1 MLQCGVQPDYVLDRM
16 NFYEIEALLENLW
29 MKNKESWE
37 QTRVQAYI
45 TAQTQSTKKIDM
57 NDMMS
62 FPWEKKVEKVEDTPE
77 DIEMMR
83 KEMKEM
89 EDKLNKK
96 IIVI

>member
-16 NFYEIEALLENLW
+16 KFYEIEALIENLW

-57 NDMMS
+57 NDIMS

-77 DIEMMR
+77 DIEMLR

-89 EDKLNKK
+89 ESKLNKK
-96 IIVI
+96 

>member
-1 MLQCGVQPDYVLDRM
+1 MQCGVQPDYVLDRM
-16 NFYEIEALLENLW
+16 KFYEIEALIENLW

-77 DIEMMR
+77 DIEMVR

-89 EDKLNKK
+89 ESKLNKK
-96 IIVI
+96 

>member
-16 NFYEIEALLENLW
+16 QTYEIETLIENLW

-62 FPWEKKVEKVEDTPE
+62 FPWEKKVEKVEDTLE

-96 IIVI
+96 

>member
-16 NFYEIEALLENLW
+16 KFYEIEALIENLW

-62 FPWEKKVEKVEDTPE
+62 FPWEKKVEKIEDSKE
-77 DIEMMR
+77 DIEAMR

-89 EDKLNKK
+89 EKRLNKK
-96 IIVI
+96 

>member
-1 MLQCGVQPDYVLDRM
+1 MQCGVQPDYVLDRM
-16 NFYEIEALLENLW
+16 KFYEIEALIENLW

-57 NDMMS
+57 NDIMS

-77 DIEMMR
+77 EIDMMR

-96 IIVI
+96 

>member
-1 MLQCGVQPDYVLDRM
+1 MQCGVQPDYVLDRM

-96 IIVI
+96 

>member
-16 NFYEIEALLENLW
+16 QTYEIETLIENLW

-96 IIVI
+96 

>member
-1 MLQCGVQPDYVLDRM
+1 MQCGVQPDYVLDRM

-45 TAQTQSTKKIDM
+45 TAQTQSTKKIEM

-96 IIVI
+96 

>member
-16 NFYEIEALLENLW
+16 KFYEIEALIENLW

-62 FPWEKKVEKVEDTPE
+62 FPWEKKMEKVEDTPE

-96 IIVI
+96 

>member
-1 MLQCGVQPDYVLDRM
+1 MQCGVQPDYVLDRM
-16 NFYEIEALLENLW
+16 NFYEIEALIENLW

-96 IIVI
+96 

>member
-16 NFYEIEALLENLW
+16 NFYEIETLLENLW

-37 QTRVQAYI
+37 QTRIQAYI

-62 FPWEKKVEKVEDTPE
+62 FPWEKKVEKVEDTLE

-96 IIVI
+96 

>member
-16 NFYEIEALLENLW
+16 QTYEIETLIENLW

-83 KEMKEM
+83 REMKEM

-96 IIVI
+96 

>member
-16 NFYEIEALLENLW
+16 QTYEIETLIENLW

-37 QTRVQAYI
+37 QTRIQAYI

-96 IIVI
+96 

>member
-1 MLQCGVQPDYVLDRM
+1 MQCGVQPDYVLDRM
-16 NFYEIEALLENLW
+16 KFYEIEALIEDLW

-57 NDMMS
+57 NDIMS

-89 EDKLNKK
+89 ESRLNKK
-96 IIVI
+96 

>member
-16 NFYEIEALLENLW
+16 QTYEIETLIENLW

-62 FPWEKKVEKVEDTPE
+62 FPWENKVEKVEDTPE

-96 IIVI
+96 

>member
-77 DIEMMR
+77 DIEMLR

-89 EDKLNKK
+89 ESKLNKK
-96 IIVI
+96 

>member
-1 MLQCGVQPDYVLDRM
+1 MQCGVQPDYVLDRM
-16 NFYEIEALLENLW
+16 KFYEIEALIENLW
-29 MKNKESWE
+29 MKSKESWE

-57 NDMMS
+57 NDIMS
-62 FPWEKKVEKVEDTPE
+62 FPWEKKEEKVEDTPE

-89 EDKLNKK
+89 ESRLNKK
-96 IIVI
+96 

>member
-1 MLQCGVQPDYVLDRM
+1 MLQCGVQPDYVLDCIQT
-16 NFYEIEALLENLW
+16 YEIEALIENLW
-29 MKNKESWE
+29 MKNKEAWE

-45 TAQTQSTKKIDM
+45 TAQTQSTKKIEM

-89 EDKLNKK
+89 EDKLTKK
-96 IIVI
+96 

>member
-1 MLQCGVQPDYVLDRM
+1 MQCGVQPDYVLDRM
-16 NFYEIEALLENLW
+16 KFYEIEALIENLW

-77 DIEMMR
+77 EIDMMR
-83 KEMKEM
+83 KEMKSM

-96 IIVI
+96 

>member
-16 NFYEIEALLENLW
+16 NFYEIETLIENLW

-45 TAQTQSTKKIDM
+45 TAQTQSTKKLDPKEL
-57 NDMMS
+57 MS
-62 FPWEKKVEKVEDTPE
+62 FPWEGDSQTE
-77 DIEMMR
+77 DITDDER
-83 KEMKEM
+83 KEILKEMKEM

-96 IIVI
+96 

>member
-1 MLQCGVQPDYVLDRM
+1 MQCGVQPDYVLDRM
-16 NFYEIEALLENLW
+16 KFYEIEALLENLW

-96 IIVI
+96 

>member
-1 MLQCGVQPDYVLDRM
+1 MQCGVQPDYVLDRM

-77 DIEMMR
+77 EIDMMR
-83 KEMKEM
+83 KEMKSM
-89 EDKLNKK
+89 EYKLNKK
-96 IIVI
+96 

>member
-16 NFYEIEALLENLW
+16 KSYEIDCLIENLW

-37 QTRVQAYI
+37 QTRIQAYI
-45 TAQTQSTKKIDM
+45 TAQTQSTKKIEM

-62 FPWEKKVEKVEDTPE
+62 FPWEKKVEKVEDIPE

-96 IIVI
+96 

>member
-1 MLQCGVQPDYVLDRM
+1 
-16 NFYEIEALLENLW
+16 
-29 MKNKESWE
+29 
-37 QTRVQAYI
+37 
-45 TAQTQSTKKIDM
+45 M

-96 IIVI
+96 

>member
-1 MLQCGVQPDYVLDRM
+1 MQCGVQPDYVLDRM

-77 DIEMMR
+77 DIEMLR

-96 IIVI
+96 

>member
-16 NFYEIEALLENLW
+16 QTYEIETLIENLW

-77 DIEMMR
+77 EIDMMR
-83 KEMKEM
+83 KEMKSM

-96 IIVI
+96 

>member
-1 MLQCGVQPDYVLDRM
+1 MQCGVQPDYVLDRM

-62 FPWEKKVEKVEDTPE
+62 FPWEKKVEKVEDTQE

-96 IIVI
+96 

>member
-1 MLQCGVQPDYVLDRM
+1 MQCEVQPDYVLDRM
-16 NFYEIEALLENLW
+16 KFYEIEALIENIW

-77 DIEMMR
+77 EIDMMR

-89 EDKLNKK
+89 ESRLNKK
-96 IIVI
+96 

>member
-1 MLQCGVQPDYVLDRM
+1 MQCGVQPDYVLDRM
-16 NFYEIEALLENLW
+16 QTYEIETLIENLW

-96 IIVI
+96 

>member
-16 NFYEIEALLENLW
+16 NFYEIETLLENLW

-89 EDKLNKK
+89 ESKLNKK
-96 IIVI
+96 

>member
-1 MLQCGVQPDYVLDRM
+1 MK
-16 NFYEIEALLENLW
+16 FYEIEALIENLW

-62 FPWEKKVEKVEDTPE
+62 FPQEKKVEKVEDTPE
-77 DIEMMR
+77 EIDMMR

-89 EDKLNKK
+89 ESRLNKK
-96 IIVI
+96 